1 MGIGGYA
8 MVEALRGEIGASMV
22 KSRIMETM
30 LLYMID
36 TLASNFTNIK
46 KMMRDTLEKKGRWY
60 KAINEY
66 REELELSWETLED
79 TDRPTLKKI
88 VKIYDTEKW
97 KGGLR
102 KKTSLR
108 FYIQEKKEIHYDLC
122 YRNNKNSMFYARARI
137 NALKLEEHKGRG
149 IEGYDKTCKLCKEE
163 DEDLVHF
170 ISNCKKLEG
179 VRNYELLD
187 KNINNSEERMR
198 KFLYRDNRCW
208 EVGKMIKDLWDQ
220 RRKILKE
227 MEKEKISSMQKD
239 NSPNGQ
245 NDSGSRIDNVQR
257 SSSGPLTLT
266 TQGCHNIK
274 QKNRSLS
281 KG

>member
-1 MGIGGYA
+1 
-8 MVEALRGEIGASMV
+8 
-22 KSRIMETM
+22 ME
-30 LLYMID
+30 L
-36 TLASNFTNIK
+36 SW
-46 KMMRDTLEKKGRWY
+46 DTLE
-60 KAINEY
+60 E
-66 REELELSWETLED
+66 

-88 VKIYDTEKW
+88 VKMYDTEKW
-97 KGGLR
+97 KDGLR
-102 KKTSLR
+102 KKTSMR
-108 FYIQEKKEIHYDLC
+108 FYIQEKREIHYDLC
-122 YRNNKNSMFYARARI
+122 YRNNKSSMFYARARI

-149 IEGYDKTCKLCKEE
+149 IEGYDKTCKLCKE

-257 SSSGPLTLT
+257 SSGSGPLTLT
-266 TQGCHNIK
+266 TQGCHSIR